1 MVAGPLVSESRSDQL
16 VLPVTTPGRDCRW
29 RGGGTVVVE
38 VVDVEVVDVEVV
50 EVVDVEVVDVEVVDG
65 ATVVVVVD
73 VVVVLVDVVG
83 AVVAEKT
90 TLPWPDCTLAV
101 SSPLGG

>member
-1 MVAGPLVSESRSDQL
+1 MVGGPVVSESRSDQL
-16 VLPVTTPGRDCRW
+16 VLAVTTPGSDRGCA
-29 RGGGTVVVE
+29 GGGTVVVE

-50 EVVDVEVVDVEVVDG
+50 DVVEVVG
-65 ATVVVVVD
+65 AVVVVVVGAVVVVGVD

-83 AVVAEKT
+83 AVVADKT

-101 SSPLGG
+101 SSPPTT

>member
-1 MVAGPLVSESRSDQL
+1 MAGPPVSESRSDQV
-16 VLPVTTPGRDCRW
+16 VLPVTTPGRDCGCV
-29 RGGGTVVVE
+29 GGGTVVVD
-38 VVDVEVVDVEVV
+38 VVDVELVDVEVV
-50 EVVDVEVVDVEVVDG
+50 EVEVVEVEVVVG
-65 ATVVVVVD
+65 ATV

-101 SSPLGG
+101 RSPPRA